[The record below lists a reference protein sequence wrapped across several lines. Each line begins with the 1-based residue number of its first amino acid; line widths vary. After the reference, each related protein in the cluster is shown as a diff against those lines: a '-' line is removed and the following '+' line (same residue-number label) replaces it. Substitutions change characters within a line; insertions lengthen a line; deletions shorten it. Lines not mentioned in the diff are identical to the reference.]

1 MKRPYFLGCPQ
12 WQHPAWDGRLPAGNS
27 PLERYSQVFNAVE
40 GNTSFYATP
49 SARQCEQWRAQVPAG
64 FRFLFKFPRQ
74 ITHDDL
80 LRGGKEPVRAF
91 VDRLA
96 PLNGVLGPFLLQL
109 PAAFGPSNLAGL
121 WRFLEAL
128 PASLDC
134 TVEVRHRDFFA
145 KGEAEK
151 ALNGGLR
158 ERQLAR
164 VCFDSRAL
172 FAASAEDPATR
183 DAQRKKPRLP
193 VHVLPGEAA
202 PVIRYVGHPDLQA
215 NRLFLAPWVERVV
228 CWIEAG
234 KQPHVFIHMPDNG
247 DALALAALWHD
258 MLAER
263 LPWLTSLPLG
273 QQVSQPGLF

>member
-96 PLNGVLGPFLLQL
+96 PLNDVLGPFLLQL
-109 PAAFGPSNLAGL
+109 PAAFGPSNLADL

-172 FAASAEDPATR
+172 FAAPAEDPATR

-247 DALALAALWHD
+247 DALALAALWHE

-263 LPWLTSLPLG
+263 LPWLTPLALG

>member
-1 MKRPYFLGCPQ
+1 MRSRAIRLFMLRPQPVSVSNGAPRYQRGFGSCSSFP
-12 WQHPAWDGRLPAGNS
+12 DRLPMMICYGAARS
-27 PLERYSQVFNAVE
+27 RY
-40 GNTSFYATP
+40 G
-49 SARQCEQWRAQVPAG
+49 
-64 FRFLFKFPRQ
+64 
-74 ITHDDL
+74 
-80 LRGGKEPVRAF
+80 
-91 VDRLA
+91 
-96 PLNGVLGPFLLQL
+96 
-109 PAAFGPSNLAGL
+109 
-121 WRFLEAL
+121 FLEAL

-172 FAASAEDPATR
+172 FAAPAEDPATR

-193 VHVLPGEAA
+193 VHVLPGEVA

-234 KQPHVFIHMPDNG
+234 KQPHMFIHMPDNG
-247 DALALAALWHD
+247 DALALAALWHE
-258 MLAER
+258 MLTER
-263 LPWLTSLPLG
+263 LPWLAPLPLG
-273 QQVSQPGLF
+273 RQVSQPGLF